1 MVKGYHLLDKEKY
14 MHKPQMV
21 TQEEINQIYQER
33 LNGVSSFKT
42 NLYPLLTDKN
52 GTQTNHYPI
61 FFVYLPE
68 IVKLESDLRDNSNKI
83 KELSKNLPGIAKQQF
98 LNSLLV
104 SEIAYTNRI
113 EGVET
118 DHGNPGWNDQRISSV
133 DDIAIYH
140 FLPNNFIWPDRSLS
154 SV

>member
-83 KELSKNLPGIAKQQF
+83 VNCNNK
-98 LNSLLV
+98 LNTYAV
-104 SEIAYTNRI
+104 
-113 EGVET
+113 
-118 DHGNPGWNDQRISSV
+118 
-133 DDIAIYH
+133 
-140 FLPNNFIWPDRSLS
+140 
-154 SV
+154 

>member
-118 DHGNPGWNDQRISSV
+118 DRGEISTISGK
-133 DDIAIYH
+133 
-140 FLPNNFIWPDRSLS
+140 
-154 SV
+154 